1 MAATMP
7 DLGRSEDRRSL
18 ESGQGQTPATRADGP
33 SACPGDSSHERGR
46 VGASDN
52 PWDMQQAAKSIRVRN
67 AGEDLLPRPGSAQ
80 RSSALG
86 WATARVP
93 RKRHAGCP
101 HPTHAGAA
109 GAVKR
114 PVVPHAPTGEM
125 RNRIDRQALGPD
137 QTRGDDA
144 RPDFGRDANSS
155 LDPHPEEACA
165 AGRLEGRGPTSGDA
179 VLRTHR
185 RAKRRR
191 SSNGDRRAKR
201 RRSSNGYGEQATRE
215 CTEHGIL
222 RDATPSPLRAAAR
235 LLRSYGRRMVRRG

>member
-52 PWDMQQAAKSIRVRN
+52 PWDMQQAAKSTRVRN

-93 RKRHAGCP
+93 RKRRAGCP
-101 HPTHAGAA
+101 YANTCGRRGRGETPCRSA
-109 GAVKR
+109 R
-114 PVVPHAPTGEM
+114 PYGGDEEQ
-125 RNRIDRQALGPD
+125 NNRQALGPD
-137 QTRGDDA
+137 QTRGDGA
-144 RPDFGRDANSS
+144 
-155 LDPHPEEACA
+155 
-165 AGRLEGRGPTSGDA
+165 TSTMMQR
-179 VLRTHR
+179 V
-185 RAKRRR
+185 
-191 SSNGDRRAKR
+191 
-201 RRSSNGYGEQATRE
+201 
-215 CTEHGIL
+215 
-222 RDATPSPLRAAAR
+222 RAALPGVAR
-235 LLRSYGRRMVRRG
+235 TRRGERSRRCLTIESVTNDGRFNPPVLPATCCGFSKIALTQKGAIAIQPNPVAL

>member
-7 DLGRSEDRRSL
+7 DPGRSEDRGSL
-18 ESGQGQTPATRADGP
+18 ESGRGQTPARRADGP

-52 PWDMQQAAKSIRVRN
+52 PWDMQQAEKSIRVRN

-93 RKRHAGCP
+93 SRKRHAGCP
-101 HPTHAGAA
+101 HPNHAGAA

-114 PVVPHAPTGEM
+114 PVVPHAPTGKGTK
-125 RNRIDRQALGPD
+125 RRPASPGAG

-144 RPDFGRDANSS
+144 
-155 LDPHPEEACA
+155 L
-165 AGRLEGRGPTSGDA
+165 SG
-179 VLRTHR
+179 
-185 RAKRRR
+185 
-191 SSNGDRRAKR
+191 
-201 RRSSNGYGEQATRE
+201 
-215 CTEHGIL
+215 
-222 RDATPSPLRAAAR
+222 
-235 LLRSYGRRMVRRG
+235 RSYGVTGGSGGKLSLQPPTHLRDQRCELITLTHLPAASMPRFTLFSN

>member
-1 MAATMP
+1 MRMAATMP

-93 RKRHAGCP
+93 RKRRAGCP
-101 HPTHAGAA
+101 YANTCGRRGRGETPCRSA
-109 GAVKR
+109 R
-114 PVVPHAPTGEM
+114 PYGGDKEQD
-125 RNRIDRQALGPD
+125 DRQALGPD
-137 QTRGDDA
+137 QTRGDGA
-144 RPDFGRDANSS
+144 RLR
-155 LDPHPEEACA
+155 E
-165 AGRLEGRGPTSGDA
+165 RRA
-179 VLRTHR
+179 VPGVAR
-185 RAKRRR
+185 RAKPGCLTIESVTNDGRFNPPVLPACCGFSKR
-191 SSNGDRRAKR
+191 S
-201 RRSSNGYGEQATRE
+201 RS
-215 CTEHGIL
+215 HKK
-222 RDATPSPLRAAAR
+222 AR
-235 LLRSYGRRMVRRG
+235 

>member
-52 PWDMQQAAKSIRVRN
+52 PWDMQQAAKSTRVRN

-101 HPTHAGAA
+101 YANTCGRRGRGETPCRSA
-109 GAVKR
+109 R
-114 PVVPHAPTGEM
+114 PLGEM
-125 RNRIDRQALGPD
+125 RNRITGKPW
-137 QTRGDDA
+137 
-144 RPDFGRDANSS
+144 GRTKHGAIMRVRKLEPRAHTST
-155 LDPHPEEACA
+155 LHPEEACVA
-165 AGRLEGRGPTSGDA
+165 
-179 VLRTHR
+179 R
-185 RAKRRR
+185 RAKQAV
-191 SSNGDRRAKR
+191 SKGEAHRRAKR
-201 RRSSNGYGEQATRE
+201 RRSSNGYGRAKRRRSSNGYGASGGVRATSFETPR
-215 CTEHGIL
+215 L
-222 RDATPSPLRAAAR
+222 RP
-235 LLRSYGRRMVRRG
+235 YGLQRGSSG